1 MKLNF
6 ALERLNSARAEWE
19 ALGVKDLYL
28 FGSVA
33 DDSAHPE
40 SDVDV
45 LVDFVEPQGL
55 FRLIQVRHLL
65 EGVLERRIDVVT
77 QDALKGPIREN
88 VLSSLVK
95 VAQVANGR

>member
-6 ALERLNSARAEWE
+6 ALERLDSARAEWE
-19 ALGVKDLYL
+19 ALGVRDLYL

-33 DDSAHPE
+33 DDTAHPE

-45 LVDFVEPQGL
+45 LVDFVQPEGL

-65 EGVLERRIDVVT
+65 EDLLERRIDVVT
-77 QDALKGPIREN
+77 EDALKGPIRQN

-95 VAQVANGR
+95 VTRGR

>member
-1 MKLNF
+1 MKLNY
-6 ALERLNSARAEWE
+6 ALERLHNARAEWE
-19 ALGVKDLYL
+19 SLGVRDLYL

-33 DDSAHPE
+33 DDTAHPE

-65 EGVLERRIDVVT
+65 ENVLERRIDVVT
-77 QDALKGPIREN
+77 EDALKGPLRES

-95 VAQVANGR
+95 VTRGR